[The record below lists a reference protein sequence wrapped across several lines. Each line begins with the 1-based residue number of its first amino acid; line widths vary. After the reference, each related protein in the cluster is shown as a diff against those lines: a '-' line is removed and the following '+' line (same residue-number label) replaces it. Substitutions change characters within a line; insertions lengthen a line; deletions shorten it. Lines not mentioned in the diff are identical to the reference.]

1 MTTSHEINID
11 RAIKLLVESH
21 ELDDHIEL
29 RLSLQYPRKCLL
41 HWGLCANRW
50 AKWQVPPQPYWPQE
64 SVPFQ
69 HTAIQSPFQPNHS
82 GGKLTIRIAR
92 DMGFSVLSFVL
103 FFPEENR
110 WDNNHGKNY
119 QVPFVSHTQTGST
132 LKDEGLLHIAERI
145 INGEMGNHS
154 WTLMHRFNLCHD
166 LCDGLRGVGFSL
178 LFVWLR
184 YSFLRQLD
192 WQRNYNT
199 QPRELSHSV
208 ERLTLKLAEKFINE
222 SDLHEIITLM
232 MTTLGAGGDGQRIRD
247 EILQI
252 MHRHRIKEV
261 TGHFLEEW
269 HQKLH
274 NNTTADDIAICEAYI
289 QFLHSNGNHDVFYS
303 TLMAAGINRE
313 RLAGFERPIKTPP
326 DFVPHLKDALLHDF
340 GNYLNTLK
348 AVHSGTDLYRAT
360 NAALYL
366 FDHSAQHKLHSI
378 LHNREL
384 SLFSVASAITEV
396 CREIALRLNTERDR
410 KRVRDL
416 LFLSLALEEHLR
428 MLIERNV
435 NQHMGIEELTRL
447 IGIVV
452 ENILFTNTTDELRA
466 CSRHLGRLSFQD
478 NEGSA
483 RGEPQSCRSGAPP
496 PLAQSPGS
504 MWRYHCLAIL
514 ERLKRLLGSFI
525 DRYYRMFHDNA
536 QFLGKAFNADSWT
549 VNLFTEEV
557 IRTRLIFALSLLLQ
571 YLETVLLKQGILPQ
585 WQVIS
590 RHNAVGTVEVVDT
603 LHRVTHSTFNSSTI
617 IITDKVVGDEEIPKG
632 VTAIISANNIDVVS
646 HLGVRARNGAVLFAT
661 CYNKDVIERLK
672 SFKGHCLNLLVTAAG
687 EVLFED
693 TATGV
698 SDPRLNPDAT
708 SAQHSEAR
716 HQISLT
722 PRNNA
727 FETYALT
734 SGQFSAATAGLKS
747 NNLAALR
754 DKLPNWI
761 HTPASVVIPFG
772 IFDHLMQLPVNADV
786 KRLYDNQVNAL
797 ATTDQCLTAALD
809 AIKQTI
815 MSLTPPDALF
825 QALTDTMQQEGISP
839 PDDWTEGW
847 RCIKQVYAS
856 AWNERAYL
864 SRRNMGIPHEALS
877 MAVLIQGVI
886 EAEYAFVIHTLN
898 PLNNSRDELYAEVV
912 LGLGETLVGNFPGRA
927 LSFTCNKA
935 DKTLSPIF
943 YPSKGVGLYGA
954 RSVLERKRSGLI
966 FRSDTNAEDLMGYA
980 GAGLYDSI
988 LLPASREVVL
998 DYADEPL
1005 LWDKQF
1011 QEGLMRAIAEIGIS
1025 IEDIT
1030 GSPQDIE
1037 GAYCKGTYYVV
1048 QSRAQML

>member
-1 MTTSHEINID
+1 MTKSHELNID
-11 RAIKLLVESH
+11 RAIKLVVETH
-21 ELDDHIEL
+21 ELDGLIEL
-29 RLSLQYPRKCLL
+29 RMSLQDPRKCIL
-41 HWGLCANRW
+41 HWGLCANRF
-50 AKWQVPPQPYWPQE
+50 AKWQVPPEPYWPQD

-69 HTAIQSPFQPNHS
+69 HTAIQSSFQPNHA
-82 GGKLTIRIAR
+82 GGTINIKVAK
-92 DMGFSVLSFVL
+92 DMGVSVLSFVL

-119 QVPFVSHTQTGST
+119 QVPIVLHTQTELT

-145 INGEMGNHS
+145 IHGEMGNHS

-222 SDLHEIITLM
+222 PDLHEIISMM

-289 QFLHSNGNHDVFYS
+289 EFLRSNGNLDVFFS

-348 AVHSGTDLYRAT
+348 SVHSGTDLYRAV

-366 FDHSAQHKLHSI
+366 FDHGMQHKLHSI
-378 LHNREL
+378 VHDRSTPIFNVT
-384 SLFSVASAITEV
+384 STITEV
-396 CREIALRLNTERDR
+396 CREITRRLDNERDR

-428 MLIERNV
+428 IMMERNV
-435 NQHMGIEELTRL
+435 NQHMSVEELTRL
-447 IGIVV
+447 IAIVV
-452 ENILFTNTTDELRA
+452 ENILFTNTTDDLRA
-466 CSRHLGRLSFQD
+466 CSRHLGRLSFHD
-478 NEGSA
+478 NE
-483 RGEPQSCRSGAPP
+483 
-496 PLAQSPGS
+496 
-504 MWRYHCLAIL
+504 WRYHCLAIL
-514 ERLKRLLGSFI
+514 ERLKRLLGNFI

-536 QFLGKAFNADSWT
+536 QFLGKAFNADAWT

-571 YLETVLLKQGILPQ
+571 YLETALLKQGILPQ

-590 RHNAVGTVEVVDT
+590 PHNAVGMVEVVDT
-603 LHRVTHSTFNSSTI
+603 LHKVTHKVFDTPTI
-617 IITDKVVGDEEIPKG
+617 IVTDKVVGDEEIPKG

-661 CYNKDVIERLK
+661 CYNQETIQSLK
-672 SFKGHCLNLLVTAAG
+672 ALKGRWLNLLVTAAG
-687 EVLFED
+687 EISFEESE
-693 TATGV
+693 V
-698 SDPRLNPDAT
+698 ST
-708 SAQHSEAR
+708 SARRLDIQ
-716 HQISLT
+716 QPISL
-722 PRNNA
+722 RLRDNA

-734 SGQFSAATAGLKS
+734 SGEFSTRVAGLKS
-747 NNLAALR
+747 NNLVAFR

-772 IFDHLMQLPVNADV
+772 IFDHLMRQLVNADV
-786 KRLYDNQVNAL
+786 KRVYDEQVSAL
-797 ATTDQCLTAALD
+797 TIKDHEGLTTALD
-809 AIKQTI
+809 ALKATI
-815 MSLTPPDALF
+815 MSLNPPGDLF
-825 QALTDTMQQEGISP
+825 QTLTDAMQREGISA

-864 SRRNMGIPHEALS
+864 SRRNMGIPHEGLS

-898 PLNNSRDELYAEVV
+898 PITNNPDELYAEVV

-935 DKTLSPIF
+935 DKTLTPVF
-943 YPSKGVGLYGA
+943 YPSKGIGLYGG
-954 RSVLERKRSGLI
+954 GLI

-998 DYADEPL
+998 NYADEAL

-1011 QEGLMRAIAEIGIS
+1011 QEGLMRAISEIGIT
-1025 IEDIT
+1025 IENIA

-1037 GAYCKGTYYVV
+1037 GVYSKGAYYVV

>member
-41 HWGLCANRW
+41 HWGLCANRL
-50 AKWQVPPQPYWPQE
+50 AKWQVPPETYWPQQ

-119 QVPFVSHTQTGST
+119 QVPFVSHTQTESA

-222 SDLHEIITLM
+222 PDLHEIIALM

-340 GNYLNTLK
+340 GNYLNILK

-366 FDHSAQHKLHSI
+366 FDHSTQHKLRSI

-396 CREIALRLNTERDR
+396 CREIAMRLNSERDR

-428 MLIERNV
+428 ILIERNV
-435 NQHMGIEELTRL
+435 NQHMGVEELTRL
-447 IGIVV
+447 IAVVV
-452 ENILFTNTTDELRA
+452 ENILLTNTTDELRA
-466 CSRHLGRLSFQD
+466 CSGYLGKLSFQD

-483 RGEPQSCRSGAPP
+483 T
-496 PLAQSPGS
+496 PGS

-571 YLETVLLKQGILPQ
+571 YLETALLKQGILPQ

-603 LHRVTHSTFNSSTI
+603 LHRVTHSTFNTSTV

-672 SFKGHCLNLLVTAAG
+672 SFKGRCLSLLVTAAG

-693 TATGV
+693 TAT
-698 SDPRLNPDAT
+698 PDVT
-708 SAQHSEAR
+708 SAQRHEAR
-716 HQISLT
+716 QKISLT

-734 SGQFSAATAGLKS
+734 SGQFSATTAGLKS

-772 IFDHLMQLPVNADV
+772 IFDHLMQLSVNADV
-786 KRLYDNQVNAL
+786 KRLYDNQVSAL
-797 ATTDQCLTAALD
+797 ATTDQGVTAALD

-815 MSLTPPDALF
+815 MSLNPPDALF
-825 QALTDTMQQEGISP
+825 QALSDAMQREGISP
-839 PDDWTEGW
+839 PDNWSEGW

-856 AWNERAYL
+856 TWNERAYL
-864 SRRNMGIPHEALS
+864 SRKNMDIPHEGLS
-877 MAVLIQGVI
+877 MAVLIQRVI

-898 PLNNSRDELYAEVV
+898 PINNSRDELYAEVV

-927 LSFTCNKA
+927 LSFTCNKT

-943 YPSKGVGLYGA
+943 YPSKGVGLYGG
-954 RSVLERKRSGLI
+954 GLI

-998 DYADEPL
+998 NYADEAL
-1005 LWDKQF
+1005 LWDKSLQA
-1011 QEGLMRAIAEIGIS
+1011 GLMRAIAETGIV
-1025 IEDIT
+1025 IENIT

-1037 GAYCKGTYYVV
+1037 GVYCKGTYYVV

>member
-11 RAIKLLVESH
+11 RAIKLLVETL
-21 ELDDHIEL
+21 EVDGLIEL
-29 RLSLQYPRKCLL
+29 RMSLQDPRKCLL
-41 HWGLCANRW
+41 HWGLCANRF
-50 AKWQVPPQPYWPQE
+50 AKWQVPPEPCWPQE
-64 SVPFQ
+64 SVSFQ
-69 HTAIQSPFQPNHS
+69 HTAIQTPFQPNHA
-82 GGKLTIRIAR
+82 GGKITIKVAK
-92 DMGFSVLSFVL
+92 DMGVSVLSFVL

-119 QVPFVSHTQTGST
+119 QVPIVSHNQTELT

-222 SDLHEIITLM
+222 PDLHEIISMM

-261 TGHFLEEW
+261 SGHFLEEW

-289 QFLHSNGNHDVFYS
+289 EFLRSNGNLDVFFS

-313 RLAGFERPIKTPP
+313 RLAGFERPIKSPP

-348 AVHSGTDLYRAT
+348 SVHCGTDLYRAV

-366 FDHSAQHKLHSI
+366 FDHGMQHKLNSI
-378 LHNREL
+378 VHDRST
-384 SLFSVASAITEV
+384 SLFNVTSTITEV
-396 CREIALRLNTERDR
+396 CREITRRLDNERDR

-428 MLIERNV
+428 ILIERNV
-435 NQHMGIEELTRL
+435 NQHMSVEELTRL
-447 IGIVV
+447 IAIVV
-452 ENILFTNTTDELRA
+452 ENILFTNTTDDLRA
-466 CSRHLGRLSFQD
+466 CSKHLGRLSFQD
-478 NEGSA
+478 NE
-483 RGEPQSCRSGAPP
+483 
-496 PLAQSPGS
+496 
-504 MWRYHCLAIL
+504 WRYHCLAIL
-514 ERLKRLLGSFI
+514 ERLKRLLGNFI

-536 QFLGKAFNADSWT
+536 EFLGKAFNADAWT

-571 YLETVLLKQGILPQ
+571 YLETALLRQGILPQ

-590 RHNAVGTVEVVDT
+590 PHNAVGMVEVVDT
-603 LHRVTHSTFNSSTI
+603 LHKVTHTVFDTPTI

-632 VTAIISANNIDVVS
+632 VVAIISANNIDVVS

-661 CYNKDVIERLK
+661 CYNNETIQHLK
-672 SFKGHCLNLLVTAAG
+672 ALKGRWLSLLVTAAG
-687 EVLFED
+687 EISCEES
-693 TATGV
+693 AA
-698 SDPRLNPDAT
+698 ST
-708 SAQHSEAR
+708 SARRLDAQ
-716 HQISLT
+716 QPISL
-722 PRNNA
+722 RLRDNA

-734 SGQFSAATAGLKS
+734 SREFSTRVAGLKS
-747 NNLAALR
+747 NNLATLR

-761 HTPASVVIPFG
+761 HAPASVVIPFG
-772 IFDHLMQLPVNADV
+772 VFEHLMRQPVNADLKRAYDEQISTLAV
-786 KRLYDNQVNAL
+786 KDHEGL
-797 ATTDQCLTAALD
+797 TTALD
-809 AIKQTI
+809 ALKATI
-815 MSLTPPDALF
+815 MSLSPPDGLF
-825 QALTDTMQQEGISP
+825 QTLTDAMKRDGIP
-839 PDDWTEGW
+839 APDDWTEGW

-864 SRRNMGIPHEALS
+864 SRRNMGIPHEGLS

-898 PLNNSRDELYAEVV
+898 PITNNPDELYAEVV

-935 DKTLSPIF
+935 DKTLTPVF
-943 YPSKGVGLYGA
+943 YPSKGIGLYGG
-954 RSVLERKRSGLI
+954 GLI

-988 LLPASREVVL
+988 LLPPSREIVL
-998 DYADEPL
+998 NYADEPL
-1005 LWDKQF
+1005 LWDKQL
-1011 QEGLMRAIAEIGIS
+1011 QEGMMRAISEIGIT
-1025 IEDIT
+1025 IENIT

-1037 GAYCKGTYYVV
+1037 GVYSKGAYHVV
-1048 QSRAQML
+1048 QSRAQM